1 MPDNNE
7 LNFIYIDEKMRGLMD
22 MSKCEI
28 CDKSITFGKKVSMSR
43 SHVSRRTNNMQKPN
57 IRKVRVEFNGTAKS
71 MYVCTR
77 CLRSN
82 AVTRIRN

>member
-1 MPDNNE
+1 MMKKGS
-7 LNFIYIDEKMRGLMD
+7 IQ

-28 CDKSITFGKKVSMSR
+28 CDKSVSFGKKISETR

-57 IRKVRVEFNGTAKS
+57 VKKVKVNFHGTAKS

-77 CLRSN
+77 CLRSD
-82 AVTRIRN
+82 AVARNKN

>member
-1 MPDNNE
+1 
-7 LNFIYIDEKMRGLMD
+7 

-28 CDKSITFGKKVSMSR
+28 CSKSVSFGNKVSIAR
-43 SHVSRRTNNMQKPN
+43 SHVSRRANHMQKPN
-57 IRKVRVEFNGTAKS
+57 VRRVKVEVDGRAKS

-82 AVTRIRN
+82 LVTRIRT